1 MNIRLSTKI
10 KAFLISFLA
19 VFLMVVLPH
28 LGLTMRNIANQ
39 ACVIARRLGWIGCK
53 TGMLSPLP
61 LKPDPMLR
69 VRPQLQK
76 NIKIF
81 ALKRPTSFISQAFA
95 GEDFQQAKSYIVLD
109 MDSGEILKEKD
120 GTSIFPMASLTK
132 VMTAMVALDLA
143 SPQEVFSVSET
154 AYRIEPTRF
163 AFDIGEKLTLEE
175 LLNGMLLTS
184 ANDCAQIIRE
194 GIDQK
199 FGNQVFIKAMNEKAK
214 LLGLKDTNF
223 QNPQGF
229 DDTAHFSSVENL
241 GLMSRFALNNYPL
254 IAEITKKDHEFYSK
268 NTDHQEV
275 YMNNWNGLIGVYPG
289 VFGVKIGNTGLAG
302 HTTVVAAERAGHR
315 LLTVVLGAP
324 GIIERDLW
332 ASKLLDLGFARFGLQ
347 PINVTQQDLREKYAT
362 WKY

>member
-1 MNIRLSTKI
+1 MDLKLNTKI

-28 LGLTMRNIANQ
+28 LGLTIRNIANQ
-39 ACVIARRLGWIGCK
+39 ACAITRRLGWTGCK

-61 LKPDPMLR
+61 LKPDPMLT

-76 NIKIF
+76 NIRIF
-81 ALKRPTSFISQAFA
+81 SLKRPTSFISKALA
-95 GEDFQQAKSYIVLD
+95 REDYQQAKAYIVLD
-109 MDSGEILKEKD
+109 MDSGEVIKEKS
-120 GTSIFPMASLTK
+120 GTSILPVASLTK
-132 VMTAMVALDLA
+132 VMTAIVALDLA
-143 SPQEVFSVSET
+143 SPQEVFTVSET

-163 AFDIGEKLTLEE
+163 AFNIGEKLTLEE

-184 ANDCAQIIRE
+184 ANDCAQIIKE

-199 FGNQVFIKAMNEKAK
+199 FKDLVFVEAMNEKAK

-229 DDTAHFSSVENL
+229 DDSTHFSSAESL
-241 GLMSRFALNNYPL
+241 AIISRFALNNYPL
-254 IAEITKKDHEFYSK
+254 IAEITKKDHQFYSE
-268 NTDHQEV
+268 NTNHQEV
-275 YMNNWNGLIGVYPG
+275 YMNNWNGLVGVYPG
-289 VFGVKIGNTGLAG
+289 VFGVKIGNTGQAG
-302 HTTVVAAERAGHR
+302 HTTVVASERAGQR

-332 ASKLLDLGFARFGLQ
+332 AAKLLDLGFSSFGLQ
-347 PINVTQQDLREKYAT
+347 PINITQQDLKEKYAT